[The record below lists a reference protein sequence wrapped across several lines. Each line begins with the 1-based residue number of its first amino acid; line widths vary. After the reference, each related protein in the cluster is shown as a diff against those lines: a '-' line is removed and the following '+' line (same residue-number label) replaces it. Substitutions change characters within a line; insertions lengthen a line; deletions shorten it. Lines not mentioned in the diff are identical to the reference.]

1 MVLEEYTPSK
11 SSVSNESLYK
21 IKIHVNVPCM
31 ADIHVMQWSE
41 TMHVRSQSDLR
52 SARIETL
59 KKHASRGFCTA
70 SASYISRPIQKKGV
84 QKVTQKACSTQDTE
98 HLLPILVGLVAF
110 WALEGLVSPKG
121 RGYRRVSRIG
131 RYVRCRGEMVRG
143 HHGEDRGASGAA
155 ASERV
160 CGRVSS

>member
-21 IKIHVNVPCM
+21 IKIHVILPCM

-110 WALEGLVSPKG
+110 WALEGLVEPK
-121 RGYRRVSRIG
+121 RPWISTRVANRSICAMSR
-131 RYVRCRGEMVRG
+131 
-143 HHGEDRGASGAA
+143 
-155 ASERV
+155 
-160 CGRVSS
+160 

>member
-1 MVLEEYTPSK
+1 MVLEEGSPSNT
-11 SSVSNESLYK
+11 SILNESLYK
-21 IKIHVNVPCM
+21 IKTHVHVSCM

-52 SARIETL
+52 SACIETL

-70 SASYISRPIQKKGV
+70 SASYISRPIQKKAV
-84 QKVTQKACSTQDTE
+84 KR
-98 HLLPILVGLVAF
+98 LLRRPAAHRIQSICCPYLWVLLLFGLWRA
-110 WALEGLVSPKG
+110 WWSPKG

-155 ASERV
+155 AMKRA
-160 CGRVSS
+160 